1 MTIVSRPSRAASLL
15 GGAIVLPR
23 NECRHGPARRVSGW
37 TGELG
42 TAGTVAVVGAGK
54 MGLPLCAQFA
64 EHGWRVIAV
73 DVQPAVVAAI
83 NEGRSHVGEEPDLA
97 DLVTRAHDAGLLS
110 ATLDGAAGAREA
122 DVVVLIVPVML
133 DPEHRPDYR
142 YMDSAVES
150 IAAGLHPGITVIF
163 ETTLPIG
170 DTRTRYLPRLTAG
183 GLVADESLF
192 VAFSPERLFS
202 GAALRNLNTYPKLVG
217 GVGPA
222 STARSAAFYD
232 AVLDAEIVA
241 MSSAEA
247 AEFSKLAD
255 TTYRDVNIALA
266 NEFARVADR
275 VGVDVGE
282 VIAAANSQPYS
293 HVHQPGLG
301 VGGHC
306 IPVYPHFL
314 LAGAP
319 DLEVVALSRLVNDGQ
334 VGRAIR
340 SIELAIGAL
349 AGQAI
354 LVLGITYREGVK
366 ELAYSRA
373 IALIEH
379 LVVAGAR
386 VLAYDP
392 LLADEEIT
400 RLGAAPWH
408 WGDPS
413 DARVVITQTADPLWN
428 ALDPAW
434 LPGLAFLYDG
444 RNSLAA
450 LPLPAGVA
458 YQGVGLPADARPASA
473 RNGVAPVPTAGSGG

>member
-15 GGAIVLPR
+15 GGAITLPR
-23 NECRHGPARRVSGW
+23 NECAHAPARRVSPW
-37 TGELG
+37 TGEPG
-42 TAGTVAVVGAGK
+42 TDGTVAVVGAGK

-64 EHGWRVIAV
+64 GHGWRVIAV

-97 DLVTRAHDAGLLS
+97 ELVSKAHADGLLS
-110 ATLDGAAGAREA
+110 ATLDGAAAAREA

-133 DPEHRPDYR
+133 DPEHQPDYR
-142 YMDSAVES
+142 YMDSAVAS
-150 IAAGLHPGITVIF
+150 IVPGLHPGVTVIF

-170 DTRTRYLPRLTAG
+170 DTRNRYLPRLTAG
-183 GLVADESLF
+183 GLAAGRDLF

-217 GVGPA
+217 GVDAA
-222 STARSAAFYD
+222 SGDRAARFYD
-232 AVLDAEIVA
+232 GVLDAEIVA
-241 MSSAEA
+241 MTSAEA

-293 HVHQPGLG
+293 HVHVPGLG

-319 DLEVVALSRLVNDGQ
+319 DLELVALSRRVNDSQ
-334 VGRAIR
+334 VGRAVR
-340 SIELAIGAL
+340 SIELAIGSL
-349 AGQAI
+349 KGQPI
-354 LVLGITYREGVK
+354 LVLGLTYREGVK
-366 ELAYSRA
+366 EMAYSRA
-373 IALIEH
+373 VPLIEH
-379 LVVAGAR
+379 LMVAGAR
-386 VLAYDP
+386 VLAADP
-392 LLADEEIT
+392 LLTDEEVA
-400 RLGAAPWH
+400 RLGATPYH
-408 WGDPS
+408 WGDRS
-413 DARVVITQTADPLWN
+413 DARVIVTQTADPLWRELDA
-428 ALDPAW
+428 ALFPD
-434 LPGLAFLYDG
+434 LAFLYDG

-450 LPLPAGVA
+450 LPLPPHVG
-458 YQGVGLPADARPASA
+458 YQGVGLPPGARPA
-473 RNGVAPVPTAGSGG
+473 AGSRS